1 MRQNDLKRLREES
14 LTLRAL
20 PEALTSFGP
29 TTRALP
35 IGEVTLDDLAITIME
50 TEAEANAM
58 SERLRALRRL
68 YELAREGG
76 ARGRDLALKAAARGL
91 K

>member
-1 MRQNDLKRLREES
+1 MRQNDLKRLREHRYE
-14 LTLRAL
+14 LRAL
-20 PEALTSFGP
+20 PDTLTQPGVTLHATPIAEA
-29 TTRALP
+29 
-35 IGEVTLDDLAITIME
+35 TLDDLAITIMDLD
-50 TEAEANAM
+50 AEVNALT
-58 SERLRALRRL
+58 ERLRALRRL

>member
-1 MRQNDLKRLREES
+1 MRHNDLKRLREES

-20 PEALTSFGP
+20 PEALTSPGS

-35 IGEVTLDDLAITIME
+35 IGEATLDDLAITIMDLD
-50 TEAEANAM
+50 AEVNALT
-58 SERLRALRRL
+58 ERLRALRRL